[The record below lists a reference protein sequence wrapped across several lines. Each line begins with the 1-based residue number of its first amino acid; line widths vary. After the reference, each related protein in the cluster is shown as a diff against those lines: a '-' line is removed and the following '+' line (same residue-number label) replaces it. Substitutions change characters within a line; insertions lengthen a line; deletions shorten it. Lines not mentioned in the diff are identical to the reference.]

1 MVKTRPSPPFS
12 LGSQA
17 GRLSTANAGIVG
29 SIPTPG
35 SMVKTMKIKLK
46 QPKHRSGSAEAAQ
59 HRKGGPHG
67 KSGYQRHPKHK
78 KDLVK
83 DT

>member
-1 MVKTRPSPPFS
+1 
-12 LGSQA
+12 
-17 GRLSTANAGIVG
+17 
-29 SIPTPG
+29 
-35 SMVKTMKIKLK
+35 MVKTMKIKLK